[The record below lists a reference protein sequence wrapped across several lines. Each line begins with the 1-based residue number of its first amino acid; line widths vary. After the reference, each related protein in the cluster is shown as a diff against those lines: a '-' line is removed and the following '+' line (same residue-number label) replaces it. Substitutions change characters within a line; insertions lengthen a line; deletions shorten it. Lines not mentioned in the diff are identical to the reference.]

1 MSNSAAKPKP
11 ICTPTNSPASAIAAI
26 VNCIAKPSARPT
38 RTCSTASSALA
49 QVSASG
55 ADCFSVEAISKAMT
69 KPSASLAR
77 AGISGELK
85 PGAAASKAKVRSSG
99 QKNSPSQRTRSASPK
114 LSTASP
120 RSLAQRQRRAFEVV
134 DELAGR
140 PRRGEVEHGEQARH
154 EAQGQVVHPRRR
166 LQQPDDEAGEDRGG
180 EERCGDQQRHQQHV
194 ARGGKDY
201 PRGHRM

>member
-120 RSLAQRQRRAFEVV
+120 RRLAHRQ
-134 DELAGR
+134 
-140 PRRGEVEHGEQARH
+140 HGEKARH